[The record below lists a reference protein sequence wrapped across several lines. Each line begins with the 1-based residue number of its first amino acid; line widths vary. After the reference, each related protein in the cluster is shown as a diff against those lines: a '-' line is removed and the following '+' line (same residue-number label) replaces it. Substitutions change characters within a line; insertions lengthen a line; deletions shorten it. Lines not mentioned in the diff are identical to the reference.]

1 MTPLK
6 ITPPV
11 ARMATPPTRNRKLE
25 GLLMDL
31 HHRAVEYAQ
40 LKGERIA
47 AAEVRATH
55 EKNGWDI
62 EVRAHD
68 RNPINPG
75 HPQLIFKKPEHT
87 ITVHFPSGQQLDCD
101 VVRGPRTVTIR
112 NGVVQ
117 QDTGDDLSQPIDN
130 LLSALVQMIPLIIV

>member
-1 MTPLK
+1 MFTPTTLAPVTRPV
-6 ITPPV
+6 TPAP
-11 ARMATPPTRNRKLE
+11 RNKKLE
-25 GLLMDL
+25 GLLIDL

-40 LKGERIA
+40 LKGDRIA
-47 AAEVRATH
+47 AAEVRATF
-55 EKNGWDI
+55 EKNGWEIDI
-62 EVRAHD
+62 RAHD

-75 HPQLIFKKPEHT
+75 HPHLTFSRPEHQ
-87 ITVHFPSGQQLDCD
+87 ITVCFPSGQQLDCD
-101 VVRGPRTVTIR
+101 LVRGPRTVTIR